1 MSTKIQIVKR
11 LEIIKSLIELEDE
24 DMIHIQIDK
33 LKEEKNDELEEII
46 KILENDDYSNI
57 T

>member
-1 MSTKIQIVKR
+1 VSTKVQIVKR

-33 LKEEKNDELEEII
+33 LKSEKNDELSNII
-46 KILENDDYSNI
+46 KILENHQCP
-57 T
+57 